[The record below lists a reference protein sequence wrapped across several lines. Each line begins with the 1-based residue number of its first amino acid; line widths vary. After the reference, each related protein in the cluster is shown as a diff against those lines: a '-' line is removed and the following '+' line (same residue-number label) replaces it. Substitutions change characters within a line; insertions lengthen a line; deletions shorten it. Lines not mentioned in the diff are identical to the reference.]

1 MGGRQID
8 SLFGRIFYGKPVST
22 FPENAPKMRIGLL
35 AIALAAALGGAVPAQ
50 AGLRVAAA
58 TTDLAAIAAAVGGD
72 LVSVETIVPAAV
84 DPEAF
89 EPRPGD
95 IDKVR
100 RAALLVRVGLGYDHW
115 LDKLIR
121 QIGDKRFLR
130 GGDSYVDGSVGIPL
144 LEVSGQGLVND
155 GGHAH
160 GAANPHYWL
169 DPENAKIV
177 SLGFA
182 EGLARLL
189 PGERERIA
197 ANRERFVTD
206 LDRNLARWIAL
217 LAPVAGVKLV
227 AYHNSWPYFARR
239 FRLDVV
245 DFIEPKPGV
254 APSPAHLA
262 RLIAASRKS
271 AVRAVVHEPYEPE
284 DASKFV
290 AQKLGV
296 PFVLL
301 ATSVGSVPEA
311 KDYLGLFD
319 HNIATLAK
327 ALGVPSQ

>member
-1 MGGRQID
+1 MRAG
-8 SLFGRIFYGKPVST
+8 LF
-22 FPENAPKMRIGLL
+22 AL
-35 AIALAAALGGAVPAQ
+35 AVAAALAATPAQ
-50 AGLRVAAA
+50 AGLRVIAA
-58 TTDLAAIAAAVGGD
+58 TPDLAALAAVVGGD

-95 IDKVR
+95 LDKVR
-100 RAALLVRVGLGYDHW
+100 RAELLVRVGLGYDYW
-115 LDKLIR
+115 LDKLVR

-130 GGDSYVDGSVGIPL
+130 GGNAYVDGSVGIPL
-144 LEVSGQGLVND
+144 LEVSGQGVVNE

-177 SLGFA
+177 SLGIA
-182 EGLARLL
+182 EALARLL
-189 PGERERIA
+189 PGEHERIA
-197 ANRERFVTD
+197 ANRDRFVAE
-206 LDRNLARWIAL
+206 LDRRLARWTAQ
-217 LAPVAGVKLV
+217 LAPVAGVKLI
-227 AYHNSWPYFARR
+227 AYHNSWPYLARR
-239 FRLDVV
+239 FRLDVI

-262 RLIAASRKS
+262 RLIAKGKTSG
-271 AVRAVVHEPYEPE
+271 VRAIVHEPYEPE

-301 ATSVGSVPEA
+301 ATSVGSVPQA
-311 KDYLGLFD
+311 TDYLGLFD
-319 HNIATLAK
+319 HNVTTLAR